1 MNPPHPAKEF
11 SMVEVQLSKQSFTK
25 PIVSFHANTVE
36 FFYSTANSGGRSF
49 HVGHI
54 KTFEL
59 TVDKRG
65 KYELV
70 LTTEHHTISHDVD
83 EEAVVRVRDLVTA
96 VQQALKTV
104 SL

>member
-1 MNPPHPAKEF
+1 
-11 SMVEVQLSKQSFTK
+11 MVEVRLSIQSFTK
-25 PIVSFHANTVE
+25 PIVTFHANTLE

-54 KTFEL
+54 KAFEL
-59 TVDKRG
+59 TVDKKG

-70 LTTEHHTISHDVD
+70 LTTEHHTIRHDVD
-83 EEAVVRVRDLVTA
+83 EEAAVSVRELVAA
-96 VQQALKTV
+96 VQQAIKTV

>member
-1 MNPPHPAKEF
+1 ML
-11 SMVEVQLSKQSFTK
+11 EVQLSTQSFTK
-25 PIVSFHANTVE
+25 PIVTFHANTVE

-54 KTFEL
+54 KTFDL
-59 TVDKRG
+59 TIDKKG

-70 LTTEHHTISHDVD
+70 LTTEHHTLRHDVD
-83 EEAVVRVRDLVTA
+83 EEAITRVRELVAA
-96 VQQALKTV
+96 VQQAIKTV

>member
-1 MNPPHPAKEF
+1 MKDVPMH
-11 SMVEVQLSKQSFTK
+11 EVQLSKQSFTK
-25 PIVSFHANTVE
+25 PIVTFHANTVE
-36 FFYSTANSGGRSF
+36 FFNSTANSGGRSF

-59 TVDKRG
+59 TTDKRG

-70 LTTEHHTISHDVD
+70 LTTEHHTIRHDVD
-83 EEAVVRVRDLVTA
+83 EEAVVRIRELIA
-96 VQQALKTV
+96 EVQQAMKTV

>member
-1 MNPPHPAKEF
+1 ML
-11 SMVEVQLSKQSFTK
+11 EVQLSTRSFTK
-25 PIVSFHANTVE
+25 PIVTYHAHTVE

-59 TVDKRG
+59 TVDRKG

-70 LTTEHHTISHDVD
+70 LTTEHHTLRHDVD
-83 EEAVVRVRDLVTA
+83 EEVISKVRELVA
-96 VQQALKTV
+96 DVQQGIKTIT
-104 SL
+104 L